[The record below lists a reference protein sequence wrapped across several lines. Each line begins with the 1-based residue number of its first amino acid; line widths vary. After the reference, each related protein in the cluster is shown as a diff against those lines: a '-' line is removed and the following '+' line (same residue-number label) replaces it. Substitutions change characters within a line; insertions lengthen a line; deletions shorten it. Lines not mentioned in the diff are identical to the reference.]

1 MDFTT
6 EIALLLPF
14 YSAKFMV
21 KLAKMLIEIT
31 GSLFE
36 QWSLA
41 FFQQSGHLMEEHTL
55 LLIG

>member
-1 MDFTT
+1 
-6 EIALLLPF
+6 
-14 YSAKFMV
+14 MV